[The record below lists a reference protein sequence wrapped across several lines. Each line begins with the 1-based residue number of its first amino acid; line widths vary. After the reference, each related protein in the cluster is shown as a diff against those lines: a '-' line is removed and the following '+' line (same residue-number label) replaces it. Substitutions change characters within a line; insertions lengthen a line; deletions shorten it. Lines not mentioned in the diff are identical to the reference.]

1 MDTALWCGPIT
12 HAPSV
17 TAASRNVEVT
27 DDRAI
32 VRWVYMYLREGTVPL
47 EDVDESRAELA
58 EEDVVEEAAEEAAVV
73 LERLERDPLRDV
85 VRRVRH
91 PSLRVLLFLDSSS
104 TMSVVVDRR
113 ERAGGRDGNGTMRL
127 LIEAVAVR
135 DGEGKTESAA
145 GMEEG
150 YSDSV

>member
-1 MDTALWCGPIT
+1 MAASSASSWRSTTAAVSSIPAARMDTALWCGPIT

-32 VRWVYMYLREGTVPL
+32 VRWVHMYLREGTVPL

-91 PSLRVLLFLDSSS
+91 PSFRVLLPASSS
-104 TMSVVVDRR
+104 SIS
-113 ERAGGRDGNGTMRL
+113 NGT
-127 LIEAVAVR
+127 E
-135 DGEGKTESAA
+135 
-145 GMEEG
+145 
-150 YSDSV
+150 

>member
-17 TAASRNVEVT
+17 TVASRNVEVT

-113 ERAGGRDGNGTMRL
+113 ERAGGKRWEWDD
-127 LIEAVAVR
+127 EAVNRGGGGQRRGGKNGVR
-135 DGEGKTESAA
+135 GRNG
-145 GMEEG
+145 GR
-150 YSDSV
+150 VF